1 MKVLVIQQRY
11 GIGDMVILL
20 PYIHAI
26 SKKLNTPVSLLA
38 KESSKAFDLL
48 AEDKHIK
55 EIITLDKERQQLII
69 EKPKYIYSKEHI
81 EKTKECTRIS
91 GCRVLEDG
99 TIEY

>member
-1 MKVLVIQQRY
+1 MIKPFQIIWELIEFLLQALFVYILAIIVIVGLITY
-11 GIGDMVILL
+11 
-20 PYIHAI
+20 
-26 SKKLNTPVSLLA
+26 T
-38 KESSKAFDLL
+38 
-48 AEDKHIK
+48 
-55 EIITLDKERQQLII
+55 IITLDKERQQLII

>member
-1 MKVLVIQQRY
+1 MIKPFQIIWELIEFLLQALFVFILAIIVIVGLITY
-11 GIGDMVILL
+11 
-20 PYIHAI
+20 
-26 SKKLNTPVSLLA
+26 T
-38 KESSKAFDLL
+38 
-48 AEDKHIK
+48 
-55 EIITLDKERQQLII
+55 IITLDKERQQLII

>member
-1 MKVLVIQQRY
+1 MIKPFRIIWELIEFLLQALFVYILAIIVIVGLITY
-11 GIGDMVILL
+11 
-20 PYIHAI
+20 
-26 SKKLNTPVSLLA
+26 T
-38 KESSKAFDLL
+38 
-48 AEDKHIK
+48 
-55 EIITLDKERQQLII
+55 IITLENERQQLII

>member
-1 MKVLVIQQRY
+1 MIKPFQIIWELIEFLLQALFVYILAIIVIVGLITY
-11 GIGDMVILL
+11 
-20 PYIHAI
+20 
-26 SKKLNTPVSLLA
+26 T
-38 KESSKAFDLL
+38 
-48 AEDKHIK
+48 
-55 EIITLDKERQQLII
+55 IITLENERQQLII

>member
-1 MKVLVIQQRY
+1 MINPFQIIWELIEFLLQALFVYILAIIVIVGLITY
-11 GIGDMVILL
+11 
-20 PYIHAI
+20 
-26 SKKLNTPVSLLA
+26 T
-38 KESSKAFDLL
+38 
-48 AEDKHIK
+48 
-55 EIITLDKERQQLII
+55 IITLDKERQQLII

>member
-1 MKVLVIQQRY
+1 MIKPFQIIWELIEFLLQALFVYILAIIVIVGLITY
-11 GIGDMVILL
+11 
-20 PYIHAI
+20 
-26 SKKLNTPVSLLA
+26 T
-38 KESSKAFDLL
+38 
-48 AEDKHIK
+48 
-55 EIITLDKERQQLII
+55 IITLDNARQQLII

>member
-1 MKVLVIQQRY
+1 MIKPFQIIWDLIEFLLQALFVYILAIIVIVGLITY
-11 GIGDMVILL
+11 
-20 PYIHAI
+20 
-26 SKKLNTPVSLLA
+26 T
-38 KESSKAFDLL
+38 
-48 AEDKHIK
+48 
-55 EIITLDKERQQLII
+55 IITLDKERQQLII

>member
-1 MKVLVIQQRY
+1 MIKPFQIMWELIEFLLQALFVYILAIIVIVGLITY
-11 GIGDMVILL
+11 
-20 PYIHAI
+20 
-26 SKKLNTPVSLLA
+26 T
-38 KESSKAFDLL
+38 
-48 AEDKHIK
+48 
-55 EIITLDKERQQLII
+55 IITLDKERQQLII

>member
-1 MKVLVIQQRY
+1 MIKPFKIIWELIEFLLQALFVYILAIIVIVGLITY
-11 GIGDMVILL
+11 
-20 PYIHAI
+20 
-26 SKKLNTPVSLLA
+26 T
-38 KESSKAFDLL
+38 
-48 AEDKHIK
+48 
-55 EIITLDKERQQLII
+55 IITLENERQQLII

>member
-1 MKVLVIQQRY
+1 MIKPVQIIWELIEFLLQALFVYILAIIVIVGLITY
-11 GIGDMVILL
+11 
-20 PYIHAI
+20 
-26 SKKLNTPVSLLA
+26 T
-38 KESSKAFDLL
+38 
-48 AEDKHIK
+48 
-55 EIITLDKERQQLII
+55 IITLENERQQLII